1 MWLTNMFLTVI
12 FLQKNECGND
22 PLIYALHG
30 RRNRGAHPPRLLMT
44 HEIGSLDLIKYFY
57 FPSGRLSQSR
67 CNSEGFAAKNQD
79 YKLFTRH
86 SAVIDNYNL
95 VICFNVFHHRN
106 IKLCVSAFG
115 VLAGLS

>member
-44 HEIGSLDLIKYFY
+44 HEIGSLDLIKF
-57 FPSGRLSQSR
+57 FFFFHLDGFLSPGAILR
-67 CNSEGFAAKNQD
+67 DLLPKI
-79 YKLFTRH
+79 KTT
-86 SAVIDNYNL
+86 NYL
-95 VICFNVFHHRN
+95 P
-106 IKLCVSAFG
+106 G
-115 VLAGLS
+115 TVL